1 MAKSQTPREKLPFL
15 GEMAKNKGVST
26 EIEAEIRKLFIESGD
41 PAVVASQLVKRWD
54 ANILPIDDIRSI
66 SRFMIHS
73 GLLPHL
79 LNQIRRSLKK
89 EAQVPWSA
97 FVETLARLDAKLQPL
112 EVDAI
117 FEGIAEQSE
126 LFQTDL
132 MMDLVESSG
141 LDSYDPRPLERRNRR
156 IESALRIHEE
166 RRADLVRQLEYARV
180 NRLISQ
186 ERRILDE
193 IQAFD
198 PNDPQLR
205 LQKDLFEFREAQEIV
220 ENALSHSPPKSELER
235 KYSKLSPELREAA
248 KPIVKQ
254 ARTMA
259 KTATEQELYDLG
271 MMLLFMELYDDV
283 IRLLEDRRMS
293 SRIDWLILET
303 MILGRQFAAAL
314 GEVEKLEVKYAGDPE
329 SPFALTYTRSR
340 ALWGLGDTVTAI
352 ELMRSL
358 TKVRPTYRSA
368 TTLLQQ
374 WVEEAP

>member
-1 MAKSQTPREKLPFL
+1 MPKPSTLREKLPFL
-15 GEMAKNKGVST
+15 DEMAENNGVSS
-26 EIEAEIRKLFIESGD
+26 EIESEIRQLYIESGD
-41 PAVVASQLVKRWD
+41 PALVASQLLKRWD
-54 ANILPIDDIRSI
+54 ANVLSDGDIRSI

-89 EAQVPWSA
+89 DSQIPWSA
-97 FVETLARLDAKLQPL
+97 FIEALARLDAKLQPM

-117 FEGIAEQSE
+117 FEGVADQSE

-132 MMDLVESSG
+132 MMDLVESTG
-141 LDSYDPRPLERRNRR
+141 LDSYDPRPLELRSRR
-156 IESALRIHEE
+156 IETALRLHEE
-166 RRADLVRQLEYARV
+166 HRADLMRRLEYARV

-205 LQKDLFEFREAQEIV
+205 RQKDLFEFREAQEIV

-259 KTATEQELYDLG
+259 KTATEEELYDLG

-314 GEVEKLEVKYAGDPE
+314 GEVEKLEVKYAGDSE